1 MTGLR
6 RNVCMASWKVVK
18 PVSENDQLIKP
29 ILKGTK
35 RNILFTSETAPMV
48 IVLKTI
54 SSRARMD
61 LTLGDP
67 EFGNQKTT
75 MAHP

>member
-1 MTGLR
+1 
-6 RNVCMASWKVVK
+6 MASWKVVK
-18 PVSENDQLIKP
+18 LVSENDQLIKP

-48 IVLKTI
+48 IVLRTI
-54 SSRARMD
+54 FSRARMD

>member
-1 MTGLR
+1 
-6 RNVCMASWKVVK
+6 MASWKVVK
-18 PVSENDQLIKP
+18 LVSENDQLIKP

-48 IVLKTI
+48 TALPTI
-54 SSRARMD
+54 FSRARMD

-75 MAHP
+75 MVHP